1 MPKSTK
7 KSPAGKRTS
16 VKDLPKKG
24 KALSKKDLKKVKGG
38 AAGWDV
44 KSNVKA

>member
-24 KALSKKDLKKVKGG
+24 KTLSKKDLKKVKGG
-38 AAGWDV
+38 VGYDL
-44 KSNVKA
+44 KTNLKI